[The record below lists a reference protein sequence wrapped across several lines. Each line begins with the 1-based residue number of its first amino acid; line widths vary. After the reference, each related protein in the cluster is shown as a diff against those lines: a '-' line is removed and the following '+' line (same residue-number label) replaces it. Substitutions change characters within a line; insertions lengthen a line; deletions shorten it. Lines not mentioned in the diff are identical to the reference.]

1 MPRTAQTVKSEDRTI
16 PNPSLP
22 SQRDGPL
29 RKQGSAA
36 SSTRAAA
43 QQAANAAKQLSIS
56 NHSLPS
62 HWDGPLRKQGSAA
75 SSIHAAMKPHTTGVP
90 P

>member
-1 MPRTAQTVKSEDRTI
+1 M
-16 PNPSLP
+16 P

-36 SSTRAAA
+36 ISTRAAA
-43 QQAANAAKQLSIS
+43 QQAANAAKQRSIS

-75 SSIHAAMKPHTTGVP
+75 SSTHAAMKPHTNGVP